1 MKKAIIGLMVLLFS
15 VNAYAGLIDISTL
28 SDDSQVSYAYFNTAM
43 ATIKNEFNGSIESI
57 NIADSTITVD
67 DMAASSSPAQ
77 REGDHFNSYT
87 KSGMLPATDATLTS
101 DISAGVSYVKSDAGL
116 MYRIST
122 DATSKTYTASK
133 DTWVYIDTDGAFQY
147 EVVATDAE
155 QPATPSNGLLL
166 AKVVTDADNITSVTD
181 ARTLSISL
189 GGNDDFVI
197 NGLKLLW
204 DGATDRFS
212 VDAGVVYVNTT
223 RVAKTSA
230 VGLNVG
236 TAGNYINGA
245 SERATDTWI
254 HVYADTDGNIKLDD
268 NAPDYHDASG
278 NTTGVKHYFKN
289 GSDYW
294 RYIGSVRLDAVGSG
308 NIRGFWW
315 QGTGNDITIMLDVPV
330 SVTTTTSNGVW
341 SSAVDCSDGIPPTSE
356 LGIFGMYARDDD
368 AARGVWI
375 RPNGTTWATGEENGI
390 YAASA
395 TPNYIAGQRICATDS
410 SQQIQNYN
418 DVNDDGTGI
427 DVEGYYFSR

>member
-1 MKKAIIGLMVLLFS
+1 
-15 VNAYAGLIDISTL
+15 
-28 SDDSQVSYAYFNTAM
+28 M